1 MRRWRPTS
9 LVSPPI
15 SKSRLANFPRP
26 LAPTPSRNR
35 PKGGNSFMRWKWTL
49 PDWREHR
56 LVRAGP
62 LPGWKA
68 KGVA

>member
-1 MRRWRPTS
+1 
-9 LVSPPI
+9 
-15 SKSRLANFPRP
+15 
-26 LAPTPSRNR
+26 
-35 PKGGNSFMRWKWTL
+35 MRWKWTL